1 MSNIHTLC
9 KKIARLTDAEIAG
22 VERIAQQQMDY
33 MHPLK
38 MATAGKTQAT
48 GKKNMECLKRLRE
61 LRDLL
66 NS

>member
-9 KKIARLTDAEIAG
+9 KKIARLSDADIAG
-22 VERIAQQQMDY
+22 VERIAQEQMDY

-38 MATAGKTQAT
+38 LAGAGKTQAT
-48 GKKNMECLKRLRE
+48 GRKNMEILKRLRE
-61 LRDLL
+61 LRDLM